1 MRALDVDSNDANSHL
16 FLGITLIGLNQ
27 NALAVQALHHA
38 LKIDAEA
45 MTAHVYMAD
54 IYARDRQYKQ
64 AADELQTYLRARPNA
79 PNADRL
85 KKMEVDLRTR
95 AQFAPK

>member
-1 MRALDVDSNDANSHL
+1 
-16 FLGITLIGLNQ
+16 
-27 NALAVQALHHA
+27 
-38 LKIDAEA
+38 

-79 PNADRL
+79 PNAARL
-85 KKMEVDLRTR
+85 KTMEADLRAR
-95 AQFAPK
+95 AQSAPK